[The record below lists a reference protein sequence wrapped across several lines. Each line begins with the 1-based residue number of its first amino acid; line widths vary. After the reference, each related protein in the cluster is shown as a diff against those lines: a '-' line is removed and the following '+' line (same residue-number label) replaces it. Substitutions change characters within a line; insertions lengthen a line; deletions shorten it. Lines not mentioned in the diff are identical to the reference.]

1 MGVLRRRSRVGDTAK
16 VAAAQLERG
25 LHDVLDAVTGTAED
39 LADRAATQV
48 GATVTAARRDLA
60 DRIDPAPV
68 PRRGLRLIV
77 LGLLVTTVSAVVWA
91 LLARRSAAAPPHGS
105 PEHLPSTVAADN
117 LAETPAEDAAA
128 DEPPVTGLTGDPES
142 GPS

>member
-1 MGVLRRRSRVGDTAK
+1 MGVLGRRSRVGDTAK
-16 VAAAQLERG
+16 VTAAQLERG
-25 LHDVLDAVTGTAED
+25 LHDVLDAVTEAAED

-48 GATVTAARRDLA
+48 GSTVTAARRDLA

-91 LLARRSAAAPPHGS
+91 LLARRSAATPPHGS
-105 PEHLPSTVAADN
+105 PEHLPSTA
-117 LAETPAEDAAA
+117 LAEEATA
-128 DEPPVTGLTGDPES
+128 DGPPVTGLSGDPES

>member
-16 VAAAQLERG
+16 VATARLERG
-25 LHDVLDAVTGTAED
+25 VHDVLDAVTEAAED
-39 LADRAATQV
+39 LADRATTQV
-48 GATVTAARRDLA
+48 GSTVTAARRDLA

-91 LLARRSAAAPPHGS
+91 LLARRSPATPPPGC
-105 PEHLPSTVAADN
+105 PEHLPSTAATDE
-117 LAETPAEDAAA
+117 APAGDAAA
-128 DEPPVTGLTGDPES
+128 TDEPPVTGLTGDPES